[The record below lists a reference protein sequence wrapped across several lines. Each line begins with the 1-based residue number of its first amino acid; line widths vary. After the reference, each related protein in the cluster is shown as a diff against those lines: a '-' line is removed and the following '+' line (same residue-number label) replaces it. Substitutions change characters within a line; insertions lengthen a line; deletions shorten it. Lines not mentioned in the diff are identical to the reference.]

1 MHLLYLT
8 GSTTSPLQLQASS
21 PPTIPHQGFFFCRET
36 PAIRLSIDQ
45 TNFNLSQTREAG
57 TMEANEDAQVPGV
70 GRLRPE
76 SSASSHSRLTP
87 QSSNNS
93 SANLQHRSQSGMRDR
108 GHLQDGPPGTRRVS
122 PGSSLLQER
131 LKEKKV
137 ARLSE
142 RHQSADG
149 NMLPDE
155 AGAKGSPQLG
165 AGNRPARDREGRPGS
180 SGGRPLPLG
189 KKPMGLKEM
198 EEVGV

>member
-1 MHLLYLT
+1 M
-8 GSTTSPLQLQASS
+8 S
-21 PPTIPHQGFFFCRET
+21 
-36 PAIRLSIDQ
+36 
-45 TNFNLSQTREAG
+45 
-57 TMEANEDAQVPGV
+57 GV

-93 SANLQHRSQSGMRDR
+93 SSNLQHRNQSRVRDR
-108 GHLQDGPPGTRRVS
+108 GRLQDGPPGTRRES

-142 RHQSADG
+142 RHQSADADV
-149 NMLPDE
+149 LPDE

-165 AGNRPARDREGRPGS
+165 AGNRLARDRDGRPGS
-180 SGGRPLPLG
+180 SAGRSLLLG

-198 EEVGV
+198 EEVGVKFLSYVNCIADS